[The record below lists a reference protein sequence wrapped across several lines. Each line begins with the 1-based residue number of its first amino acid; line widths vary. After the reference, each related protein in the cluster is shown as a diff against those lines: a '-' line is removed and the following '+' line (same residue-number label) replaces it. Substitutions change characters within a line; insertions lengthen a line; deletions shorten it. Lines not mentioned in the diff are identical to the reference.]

1 MSENLDMSM
10 LSDIVIPDEADV
22 QEPVIDQNTPT
33 DPPQDPPAADPEP
46 QDPPIDTSLKD
57 IDPDPIDADPD
68 TNDKGEVYK
77 TLAEA
82 LKDEG
87 FFSTKETVDDI
98 TNLEKLAEAFREEIK
113 KNEFSDLTESQ
124 RRALEGFRNGV
135 PEQTIIQHEQNM
147 QQYNSIDDALL
158 ESNEELQKALLI
170 TDLMAKGIS
179 ESRANKMYEISYDNG
194 ELLDEAKASLVTLK
208 QRETEQY
215 QSQIAAVQ
223 AQRDAQAKAVEE
235 QKKAIKKSI
244 YDVDKFLNEV
254 SVTENL
260 KQKVHSSM
268 TEIVGY
274 TDDGAPLNALTK
286 ARLEDPIDFET
297 KLYYLFE
304 LTDGFT
310 NIKKFNKQA
319 ESKAAKKLESL
330 INNNTF
336 IKDNNAPA
344 YQQDP
349 NSYDAAGIVSLI

>member
-1 MSENLDMSM
+1 MSEQMSM
-10 LSDIVIPDEADV
+10 AMLDDVIIPDEAEV
-22 QEPVIDQNTPT
+22 QEPTTDIVEDPTPN
-33 DPPQDPPAADPEP
+33 DPPQDPEP
-46 QDPPIDTSLKD
+46 QDPPIDTSLKG
-57 IDPDPIDADPD
+57 IDGEPIDADTQD
-68 TNDKGEVYK
+68 DNKGEVYK

-82 LKDEG
+82 LKEEG
-87 FFSTKETVDDI
+87 FFSTLESVDDI
-98 TNLEKLAEAFREEIK
+98 TDLSKLADAFKSEIE

-124 RRALEGFRNGV
+124 RRVLEGFRNGI
-135 PEQTIIQHEQNM
+135 PEPVVVEHEKNM

-194 ELLDEAKASLVTLK
+194 ELLDEARSSLETLK
-208 QRETEQY
+208 QREAAIY
-215 QSQIAAVQ
+215 QSKIAEVQ
-223 AQRDAQAKAVEE
+223 AQREAQAKAIEN

-244 YDVDKFLNEV
+244 YDVDKFLDEV
-254 SVTENL
+254 AVTENL
-260 KQKVHSSM
+260 KQKVHSTM

-274 TDDGAPLNALTK
+274 TSDGQPLNAFMK
-286 ARLEDPIDFET
+286 ARLENPVDFET

-336 IKDNNAPA
+336 IKDNNSPA
-344 YQQDP
+344 YKQDP
-349 NSYDAAGIVSLI
+349 NSYDAGGIVSLI